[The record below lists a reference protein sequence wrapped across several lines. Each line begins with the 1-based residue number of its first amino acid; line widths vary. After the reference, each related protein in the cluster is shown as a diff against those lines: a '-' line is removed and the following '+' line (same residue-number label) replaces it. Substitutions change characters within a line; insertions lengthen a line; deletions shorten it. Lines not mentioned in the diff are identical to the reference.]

1 MIGAATGG
9 NPVSMTG
16 DPISLAANKH
26 ESDEVN
32 VWQAMNVAIDRHA
45 GLLFAA
51 WLGFFILK
59 SVLLLRGLV
68 YVYRVRSLRVH
79 EVDVQ
84 LQDRL
89 HALSERLGIE
99 SQQGKPAA
107 LSYKFSVN
115 IGKQEVVPP
124 IQPEQA
130 TEESPAKATQPAV
143 ETLKDTVIQF
153 RNIRF
158 EHTNQDMSDREMT
171 ANDDKG
177 NVFNF
182 KIVADKLTAVKVNG
196 DEVPDNQIANYQ
208 EVFGKP
214 TLHGT
219 RQVSKNSNS

>member
-1 MIGAATGG
+1 MEKI
-9 NPVSMTG
+9 
-16 DPISLAANKH
+16 
-26 ESDEVN
+26 
-32 VWQAMNVAIDRHA
+32 
-45 GLLFAA
+45 
-51 WLGFFILK
+51 
-59 SVLLLRGLV
+59 VLLSGMLLV
-68 YVYRVRSLRVH
+68 SAFCFVTKTV
-79 EVDVQ
+79 
-84 LQDRL
+84 
-89 HALSERLGIE
+89 E

-115 IGKQEVVPP
+115 IGKQEMVPP
-124 IQPEQA
+124 MQPEQA

-208 EVFGKP
+208 EVF
-214 TLHGT
+214 
-219 RQVSKNSNS
+219 RQADMAWNQASIKKQQLIAADRLMGVRQSISADQERVRGIIA